1 MFYPAKM
8 NKISMVVLDEYKDAL
23 IRELHELGAVELRR
37 VAGNG
42 SSLLSQ
48 ARVEEWAKRITYT
61 LMRLDGIL
69 ELFKIGKFK
78 QESLLSVPPSP
89 EKEVIKDRKSDE
101 LLADAE
107 KLLEIEAQLK
117 QIKAELEKLDAK
129 SEEYTEVLP
138 YLRKLQS
145 FDFDLS
151 YLKSS
156 KYFFASVG
164 ELPTSNLTRLE
175 EDEGILVFSQWGEKS
190 SVVVVGGLGDEEER
204 IRATLKE
211 CGFRAYELRDITSR
225 PAELLKKYTAE
236 LRTHA
241 DKKRELANEIQ
252 EYAGKYEGQ
261 ILVIKELLEI
271 EKERAEIPDILG
283 RTQRTYV
290 LEGYIPKKN
299 TSVLENILK
308 KNFDGYALLD
318 VGEPEGPEEEIPVLL
333 ENPTAVKPFEML
345 TELFATPRYNEFD
358 PTPLFAPAFLI
369 FFGIMLTD
377 AVYGGIVALVAWY
390 LYKSVGRA
398 SPSARNFGIVLGASG
413 LSAVF
418 FGIMF
423 GSYLG
428 DFFSPG
434 EQDER
439 SSLGTEL
446 LGLSI
451 APLWMDPLQREL
463 KYGLSPIIVLLFT
476 SLIIGAVHINIGN
489 FIGLRKAWRS
499 RDVRELLG
507 HAWLVIF
514 QLGVLSIL
522 LGLNQVATPLLLI
535 AIVILFYNAGPM
547 GFFGITGYLGDSL
560 SYARLLALS
569 LATGGIAMAINIMTD
584 MMVGIPVA
592 GFFLAVICFIVGH
605 LFNITLN
612 TLGAFVHS
620 LRLHYV
626 EFFSKFYEG
635 GGNKFKPFKVDR
647 KYTRR
652 LEND

>member
-8 NKISMVVLDEYKDAL
+8 KKIRMVVLDEYKDAL

-37 VAGNG
+37 IGGNNG
-42 SSLLSQ
+42 GSLLSQ
-48 ARVEEWAKRITYT
+48 ARVEERAKRVTYT
-61 LMRLDGIL
+61 LMRLDGVL
-69 ELFKIGKFK
+69 DLFKIGKSAPK
-78 QESLLSVPPSP
+78 GLLSIPPLH
-89 EKEVIKDRKSDE
+89 EKEIIKDRKPDE

-107 KLLEIEAQLK
+107 KLLEVEAQLK
-117 QIKAELEKLDAK
+117 QVKAELEGLDAK
-129 SEEYTEVLP
+129 SEEYSLVMP
-138 YLRKLQS
+138 FLRKLQS

-151 YLKSS
+151 HLKPS
-156 KYFFASVG
+156 KYFFAAAG
-164 ELPTSNLTRLE
+164 ELPTSGLKRLE
-175 EDEGILVFSQWGEKS
+175 EDESLLVFSQRSEES
-190 SVVVVGGLGDEEER
+190 SVVVVGGLRREEER
-204 IRATLKE
+204 IRTLLKE
-211 CGFRAYELRDITSR
+211 CGFQAYDLGGIAGR
-225 PAELLKKYTAE
+225 PAELLGKYTAE
-236 LRTHA
+236 LQTHA
-241 DKKRELANEIQ
+241 EKKKELTAEIQ
-252 EYAGKYEGQ
+252 NYAGKYEGR
-261 ILVIKELLEI
+261 ILVLKELLEI
-271 EKERAEIPDILG
+271 EKERGEILTILG

-290 LEGYIPKKN
+290 TEGFIPEKN
-299 TSVLENILK
+299 VPGLENILK
-308 KNFDGYALLD
+308 NFDGHALLD
-318 VGEPEGPEEEIPVLL
+318 VDEPEEPEEEIPVLL
-333 ENPTAVKPFEML
+333 ENPKAVKPFEML
-345 TELFATPRYNEFD
+345 TEMFATPKYNEFD

-377 AVYGGIVALVAWY
+377 AVYGGLVAILAWY

-398 SPSARNFGIVLGASG
+398 SPSARNFGIVLGSAG

-428 DFFSPG
+428 DFFSPAEQG
-434 EQDER
+434 EPP
-439 SSLGTEL
+439 SLGAKL

-451 APLWMDPLQREL
+451 APLWMDPFQREL
-463 KYGLSPIIVLLFT
+463 KYGLSPIIVLLLT
-476 SLIIGAVHINIGN
+476 SLIIGAIHINIGN
-489 FIGLRKAWRS
+489 FIGLRKAWRN

-507 HAWLVIF
+507 HGWLVIF
-514 QLGVLSIL
+514 QLGVLCIL

-569 LATGGIAMAINIMTD
+569 LATGGIAIAINIMTD
-584 MMVGIPVA
+584 MITGIPVVGFLFAA
-592 GFFLAVICFIVGH
+592 GYFIVGH
-605 LFNITLN
+605 IFNTALN

-635 GGNKFKPFKVDR
+635 GGNKFRPFKVDR

-652 LEND
+652 L